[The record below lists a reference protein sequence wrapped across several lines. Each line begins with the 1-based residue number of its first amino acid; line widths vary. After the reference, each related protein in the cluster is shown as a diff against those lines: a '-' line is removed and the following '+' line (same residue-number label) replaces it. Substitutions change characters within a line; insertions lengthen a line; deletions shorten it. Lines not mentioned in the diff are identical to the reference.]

1 MRLPAGISL
10 KRFPVGMRTVK
21 TALAVTLS
29 LIMVDAYGASPAKV
43 VFATI
48 GAISAVGPTFTAS
61 LLACMTQ
68 ICGVTVGVLLALALL
83 LLPIP
88 PIVGVGV
95 GIILIITSYHHLKLK
110 LVPVLPCLVLV
121 NVCLNPEV
129 EALSYSLGRIWD
141 TAIGLAI
148 GMAVNTLIFP
158 YDNSR
163 KIRQMMESLDRDLIQ
178 VLEDLFD
185 GDDHRPKADGLE
197 DKIDGVESQLALFSQ
212 QRLLRRRRQ
221 KREIQ
226 RLSTCEDTAHA
237 LLVELSA
244 LCAMPAVGRLNREN
258 RQALLALG
266 AGVSR
271 EEPAGGETV
280 EDVVSN
286 YHVSQVLRLRQKLK
300 GQLAGRRR

>member
-1 MRLPAGISL
+1 MKLPAGFRL
-10 KRFPVGMRTVK
+10 KHTPIGMRTIK

-29 LIMVDAYGASPAKV
+29 LMVIEYYGASPAKV

-61 LLACMTQ
+61 LLACATQ
-68 ICGVTVGVLLALALL
+68 ICGVSVGALLALTLMALHV
-83 LLPIP
+83 PS
-88 PIVGVGV
+88 IVGVGI
-95 GIILIITSYHHLKLK
+95 GIMLIITSYHHLKLK

-121 NVCLNPEV
+121 NICLNPEV

-148 GMAVNTLIFP
+148 GMLVNTLIFP

-163 KIRQMMESLDRDLIQ
+163 KIRRMMEGLDGDLICI
-178 VLEDLFD
+178 LEDLFD
-185 GDDHRPKADGLE
+185 GDDHLPKADDLGE
-197 DKIDGVESQLALFSQ
+197 KIDALEGQLALFSQ
-212 QRLLRRRRQ
+212 QRLLRRKRQ

-226 RLSTCEDTAHA
+226 RLTTCEDTAQA
-237 LLVELSA
+237 LLVELEA
-244 LCAMPAVGRLNREN
+244 LCAMPSVGRLNREN

-266 AGVSR
+266 AKVSR
-271 EEPAGGETV
+271 EEPGASETT

>member
-1 MRLPAGISL
+1 MKLPASFRL
-10 KRFPVGMRTVK
+10 KQIPIGMRTVK

-29 LIMVDAYGASPAKV
+29 LMVIEYYGASPAKV

-61 LLACMTQ
+61 LLACATQ
-68 ICGVTVGVLLALALL
+68 ICGVSVGALLALTLMALHV
-83 LLPIP
+83 PS
-88 PIVGVGV
+88 IVGVGI
-95 GIILIITSYHHLKLK
+95 GIMLIITSYHHLKLK

-121 NVCLNPEV
+121 NICLNPEV

-148 GMAVNTLIFP
+148 GMLVNTLVFP

-163 KIRQMMESLDRDLIQ
+163 KIRRMMEGLDGDLILI
-178 VLEDLFD
+178 LEDLFD
-185 GDDHRPKADGLE
+185 GDDHLPKADDLE
-197 DKIDGVESQLALFSQ
+197 KKMDALEGQLALFSQ
-212 QRLLRRRRQ
+212 QRLLRRKRQ

-226 RLSTCEDTAHA
+226 RLTTCEDTARA
-237 LLVELSA
+237 LLVELEA
-244 LCAMPAVGRLNREN
+244 LCAMPSVGRLNREN

-266 AGVSR
+266 AKVSR
-271 EEPAGGETV
+271 EEPGVSETT